1 MYVPYF
7 VISYLHRNFNEINLK
22 TVNRMV
28 GTLNLN
34 TELKTKHNKIHC
46 MKYTQQDYLIRQ
58 RIKFI

>member
-34 TELKTKHNKIHC
+34 TELKTKHNKIQC